1 MILFLVSLQNE
12 AFIYLIMG
20 NLRYK
25 GYTGNVEYHEE
36 GNYFF
41 GHVLGLHRD
50 GISYEGS
57 SADELKADFEEA
69 IDDYLEGCRAN
80 GVEPEKPYSGKIVLR
95 MSSGL
100 HSSAAEKANAMGISL
115 NEFINNAIRA
125 AL

>member
-1 MILFLVSLQNE
+1 
-12 AFIYLIMG
+12 MG

-25 GYTGNVEYHEE
+25 GYTGNVEYNEE

-50 GISYEGS
+50 GISYEGTT
-57 SADELKADFEEA
+57 ADELKKDFEEA

-80 GVEPEKPYSGKIVLR
+80 GAMPEKPYSGKIVLR
-95 MSSGL
+95 MPSSL
-100 HSSAAEKANAMGISL
+100 HSTASEKASAMGISL

-125 AL
+125 ALS